1 MMAMLFEKLKV
12 RAQDAIQAQDVYK
25 MHEIIGQVAMAYEL
39 RQLTWSQQDEL
50 TDMLVYAAGK
60 WVKENEG

>member
-1 MMAMLFEKLKV
+1 MQTIMYEKLKAL
-12 RAQDAIQAQDVYK
+12 AQDAIQARDVYK

-60 WVKENEG
+60 WGEGK

>member
-1 MMAMLFEKLKV
+1 MLFEKLKV
-12 RAQDAIQAQDVYK
+12 RAQDAIQARDVYK
-25 MHEIIGQVAMAYEL
+25 MHEIIGQVEMAYEL

-60 WVKENEG
+60 WGATNGDD

>member
-1 MMAMLFEKLKV
+1 MQTIMYEKLKV

-60 WVKENEG
+60 WGEGK